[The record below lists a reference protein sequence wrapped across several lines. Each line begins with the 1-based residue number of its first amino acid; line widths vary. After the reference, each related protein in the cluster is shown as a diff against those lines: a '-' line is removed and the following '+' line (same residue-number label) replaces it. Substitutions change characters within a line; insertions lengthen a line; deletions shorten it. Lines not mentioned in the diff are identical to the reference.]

1 MVPSWLTPTLGTEF
15 TFHCGEVAI
24 SGRLEYEQIL
34 SHIVYYI
41 YPILTKVVMEIIEK
55 DRGAILEK
63 PP

>member
-15 TFHCGEVAI
+15 TFRFGEVAI